1 MTLFGQTLAFA
12 IFVWFCMKL
21 VWPPIT
27 AAMAARQKKI
37 AEGLDAAGR
46 AQQDLKL
53 AQDKVSHTLRET
65 KEQAAQI
72 IEQANKH
79 ANAIIE
85 EAKQQARVEG
95 ERLVAGARAEI
106 EQEVNRARDQLR
118 SQVAALAV
126 AGAEKILESQ
136 VDAKVHNELVEDQY
150 PDACSALRE
159 SRFRVCQ
166 RRRTDRFLVENAEP
180 GRRRC

>member
-1 MTLFGQTLAFA
+1 MNINLTLFAQAIAFA
-12 IFVWFCMKL
+12 ALTWLIAKT
-21 VWPPIT
+21 VWPPLLQAIEE
-27 AAMAARQKKI
+27 RQKKI

-136 VDAKVHNELVEDQY
+136 VDAKVHNELVEKLASQ
-150 PDACSALRE
+150 L
-159 SRFRVCQ
+159 
-166 RRRTDRFLVENAEP
+166 
-180 GRRRC
+180 